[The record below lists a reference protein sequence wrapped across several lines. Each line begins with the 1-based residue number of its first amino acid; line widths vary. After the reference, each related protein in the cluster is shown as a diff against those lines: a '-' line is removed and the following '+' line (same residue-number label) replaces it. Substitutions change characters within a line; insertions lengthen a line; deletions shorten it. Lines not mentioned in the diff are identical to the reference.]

1 MCFCFFLNRCRD
13 IKVLRL
19 KGIGATIDDTVL
31 KTLMCCP
38 DLQVLDISG
47 GEVTSAGLFHLSLFC
62 TKLTELYLSGCK
74 RVTNEG
80 ITAIAQRNG
89 STLRLLDMQG
99 CSMVGDEAATSL
111 ARHCKEALEVVSFQC
126 CPRLTQA
133 GFLVVCISC
142 HGLRHLTLKHCQV
155 AEEHVEMLPDDI
167 KEKLTIRLVKSGER
181 L

>member
-1 MCFCFFLNRCRD
+1 M
-13 IKVLRL
+13 
-19 KGIGATIDDTVL
+19 
-31 KTLMCCP
+31 
-38 DLQVLDISG
+38 
-47 GEVTSAGLFHLSLFC
+47 
-62 TKLTELYLSGCK
+62 
-74 RVTNEG
+74 
-80 ITAIAQRNG
+80 
-89 STLRLLDMQG
+89 RLLDMQG

-111 ARHCKEALEVVSFQC
+111 ARHCKEALEVVSLQC